1 MGKQLSRWKN
11 LWQDE
16 SGQGLAE
23 YSLILSVVVVAAVV
37 ILSTLSDT
45 ILQLLAKAHDTVTDA
60 ISR

>member
-1 MGKQLSRWKN
+1 MSRWKN

>member
-1 MGKQLSRWKN
+1 MGKQMSRWKN